1 MISIKAEK
9 RKELG
14 KKVNKLREQGILP
27 AILYG
32 PEIDNLNIQLDLKEF
47 AKNYKELGHNT
58 LFSLKVGDKEFL
70 VLVHEVKL
78 NPLSGEVNHV
88 DFYQPILTKEVEA
101 TVPIIFEGE
110 AAAVKDLGGTL
121 MKEMQEVTVKALPQN
136 LPHEIRVNIDKLKTF
151 DDEILIKDLR
161 VDENVTIQ
169 KEPDQIVVFV
179 APAENVEEELAEPVG
194 DDVPKE
200 EKEEE
205 TKEESSE
212 EEASKEEKNE

>member
-27 AILYG
+27 AVLYG
-32 PEIDNLNIQLDLKEF
+32 PEIDNLNVQLDLKKF
-47 AKNYKELGHNT
+47 TKNYKELGHNT
-58 LFSLKVGDKEFL
+58 LLSLKVSDKEFL
-70 VLVHEVKL
+70 VLVHEVKTD
-78 NPLSGEVNHV
+78 PLSGEINHV

-110 AAAVKDLGGTL
+110 AAAVKELGGTL
-121 MKEMQEVTVKALPQN
+121 MREIQEVAVKALPQN

-151 DDEILIKDLR
+151 EDEILIKDLE
-161 VDENVTIQ
+161 VNENVTIQ

-179 APAENVEEELAEPVG
+179 TPAENVEEELAEPVG
-194 DDVPKE
+194 EDVPKE

-205 TKEESSE
+205 SKEESSE
-212 EEASKEEKNE
+212 EEISKEEKNE

>member
-14 KKVNKLREQGILP
+14 KKVNNLRRQGILP

-58 LFSLKVGDKEFL
+58 LFSLKVEDKEFL
-70 VLVHEVKL
+70 VLVHEVKID
-78 NPLSGEVNHV
+78 PLSGEINHV

-136 LPHEIRVNIDKLKTF
+136 LPHEIRVNIEKLKTF
-151 DDEILIKDLR
+151 EDEILIKDLEAG
-161 VDENVTIQ
+161 ENVIIM
-169 KEPDQIVVFV
+169 KEPNQIVVFV
-179 APAENVEEELAEPVG
+179 APVENIEEELAEPIG
-194 DDVPKE
+194 DEVPKE

-205 TKEESSE
+205 SKEGASE
-212 EEASKEEKNE
+212 EVAAEEEKNE